1 MLIGLVIPARSEQ
14 RLSVSSRST
23 VEAVTDEGAETRVI
37 RNDDRRRYEVWK
49 DDELAGF
56 SAYREVD
63 RDGESLTVFT
73 HTEIDPAFE
82 GEGMGSRLVRHAL
95 DDVVRRG
102 RLIVPLCPFVAKRI
116 RATSEYDAY
125 VRRPEDSSP

>member
-1 MLIGLVIPARSEQ
+1 M
-14 RLSVSSRST
+14 
-23 VEAVTDEGAETRVI
+23 RVI

-49 DDELAGF
+49 GDELGGF

-82 GEGMGSRLVRHAL
+82 GEGMGSRLVRDAL

-116 RATSEYDAY
+116 RATSEYDAH
-125 VRRPEDSSP
+125 VRWPEDSSP

>member
-1 MLIGLVIPARSEQ
+1 M
-14 RLSVSSRST
+14 
-23 VEAVTDEGAETRVI
+23 TDEGAETRVI

-49 DDELAGF
+49 GDELAGF

-82 GEGMGSRLVRHAL
+82 GEGMGSRLVRDAL
-95 DDVVRRG
+95 GDVVRRG

-116 RATSEYDAY
+116 RATSEYDEN
-125 VRRPEDSSP
+125 VRWPEDSSP